1 MTAAACERVAAP
13 RGEAGFGAAAGLA
26 SLPGVGPGAGWEAVQ
41 PSGPPADVAPAP
53 SGVPIAAGALLRP
66 APSSRRLGAWM
77 RVEGSL
83 SARLHA
89 VRPPLTV
96 RVLRQGPVRLE
107 PAEARRI
114 GARAGQVAHG
124 REVVLHAD
132 GVPVVYAR
140 SVLQTV
146 HARGT
151 WKAIRG
157 LGTRALAD
165 MLFGLPAATRT
176 PFEFVRFAPS
186 SRWAAKVQRRWRDAT
201 GTGWGR
207 REVWARCSVFDRR
220 GAKLLVTECFAP
232 AILALE
238 APQRARAVV
247 WRR

>member
-1 MTAAACERVAAP
+1 MDDD
-13 RGEAGFGAAAGLA
+13 G
-26 SLPGVGPGAGWEAVQ
+26 S
-41 PSGPPADVAPAP
+41 DVAPTA
-53 SGVPIAAGALLRP
+53 SGIPIAAGALLRP

-89 VRPPLTV
+89 VNPPLTV

-107 PAEARRI
+107 PAEAERI
-114 GARAGQVAHG
+114 GALAGQVAHG
-124 REVVLHAD
+124 REVILYAN

-140 SVLQTV
+140 SVLQSV

-165 MLFGLPAATRT
+165 MLFGLPASTRT

-186 SRWAAKVQRRWRDAT
+186 SRWAAKVHRRWHDAT
-201 GTGWGR
+201 GSDWGR

-220 GAKLLVTECFAP
+220 GARLLVTECFAP
-232 AILALE
+232 AIRE
-238 APQRARAVV
+238 FDAPQRARAVP
-247 WRR
+247 WRG